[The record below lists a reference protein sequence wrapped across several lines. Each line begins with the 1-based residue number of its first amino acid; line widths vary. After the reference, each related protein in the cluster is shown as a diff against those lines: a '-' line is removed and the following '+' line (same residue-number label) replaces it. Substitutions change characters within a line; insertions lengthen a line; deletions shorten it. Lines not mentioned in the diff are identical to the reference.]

1 MEQRKIT
8 FFIPYFRIGI
18 VDLHKNGK
26 IIGSF
31 MNRNFFQIIRGNG
44 CSTDHFLEEIK
55 LHLSCIQIAEL
66 KIIIH
71 ITVSGIFLIDLVTY
85 FLEYLHK
92 LPVIQWLQEVSADL
106 KRDGFFGIV
115 KIFVSCGKDESGMTV
130 CSKSCDHIQTAHNR
144 HGYIH
149 KGNIG
154 FDIFNKLDSGLSVIS
169 FPCNVI
175 NVLFF
180 KKIDQRFSEKNF
192 IVNNYECF
200 QFIFPPRSDFF
211 VRYYY
216 GYSGSLFR

>member
-1 MEQRKIT
+1 
-8 FFIPYFRIGI
+8 
-18 VDLHKNGK
+18 
-26 IIGSF
+26 

-44 CSTDHFLEEIK
+44 CSADHLLEEIK
-55 LHLSCIQIAEL
+55 LHLPCIQIAEL

-85 FLEYLHK
+85 FLECLHK

-106 KRDGFFGIV
+106 KRDSFFGIV
-115 KIFVSCGKDESGMTV
+115 KIFVSCGKDEPGMTV

-144 HGYIH
+144 HGYIY

-154 FDIFNKLDSGLSVIS
+154 FNIFNKPDSGLSVIS

-175 NVLFF
+175 KVLFF

-192 IVNNYECF
+192 VVNNYKCF
-200 QFIFPPRSDFF
+200 HFIFPPRSDFCQVLLWLQWF
-211 VRYYY
+211 PFQVN
-216 GYSGSLFR
+216 FRW

>member
-1 MEQRKIT
+1 
-8 FFIPYFRIGI
+8 
-18 VDLHKNGK
+18 
-26 IIGSF
+26 

-44 CSTDHFLEEIK
+44 CSADHLLEEIK
-55 LHLSCIQIAEL
+55 LHLPCIQIAEL

-85 FLEYLHK
+85 FLECLHK

-115 KIFVSCGKDESGMTV
+115 KIFVSCGKDEPGMTV

-154 FDIFNKLDSGLSVIS
+154 FNIFNKPDSGLSVIS

-175 NVLFF
+175 KVLFF

-192 IVNNYECF
+192 VVNNYKCF
-200 QFIFPPRSDFF
+200 HFIFPPRSDFCQVLLWLQWF
-211 VRYYY
+211 PFQVN
-216 GYSGSLFR
+216 FRW

>member
-1 MEQRKIT
+1 
-8 FFIPYFRIGI
+8 
-18 VDLHKNGK
+18 
-26 IIGSF
+26 

-44 CSTDHFLEEIK
+44 CSADHLLEEIK
-55 LHLSCIQIAEL
+55 LHLPCIQIAEL

-85 FLEYLHK
+85 FLECLHK

-115 KIFVSCGKDESGMTV
+115 KIFVSCGKDEPGMTV

-154 FDIFNKLDSGLSVIS
+154 FNIFNKPDSGLSVIS

-175 NVLFF
+175 KVLFF
-180 KKIDQRFSEKNF
+180 KKIDQ
-192 IVNNYECF
+192 ILYL
-200 QFIFPPRSDFF
+200 PSDASCI
-211 VRYYY
+211 RKLLAN
-216 GYSGSLFR
+216 GSRQPSG

>member
-1 MEQRKIT
+1 M
-8 FFIPYFRIGI
+8 P
-18 VDLHKNGK
+18 
-26 IIGSF
+26 
-31 MNRNFFQIIRGNG
+31 
-44 CSTDHFLEEIK
+44 
-55 LHLSCIQIAEL
+55 CIQIAEL

-85 FLEYLHK
+85 FLECLHK

-106 KRDGFFGIV
+106 KRDSFFGIV
-115 KIFVSCGKDESGMTV
+115 KIFVSCGKDEPGMTV

-154 FDIFNKLDSGLSVIS
+154 FNIFNKPDSGLSVIS

-175 NVLFF
+175 KVLFF
-180 KKIDQRFSEKNF
+180 KKIDQRFSEKTSSSIITSVF
-192 IVNNYECF
+192 TLY
-200 QFIFPPRSDFF
+200 FPLDQIF

>member
-1 MEQRKIT
+1 
-8 FFIPYFRIGI
+8 
-18 VDLHKNGK
+18 
-26 IIGSF
+26 

-44 CSTDHFLEEIK
+44 CSADHLLEEIK
-55 LHLSCIQIAEL
+55 LHLPCIQIAEL

-85 FLEYLHK
+85 FLECLHK

-115 KIFVSCGKDESGMTV
+115 KIFVSCGKDEPGMTV

-154 FDIFNKLDSGLSVIS
+154 FNIFNKPDSGLSVIS
-169 FPCNVI
+169 IPCNVI
-175 NVLFF
+175 KVLFF

-192 IVNNYECF
+192 VVNNYKCF
-200 QFIFPPRSDFF
+200 HFIFPPRSDFCQVLLWLQWF
-211 VRYYY
+211 PFQVN
-216 GYSGSLFR
+216 FRW

>member
-1 MEQRKIT
+1 
-8 FFIPYFRIGI
+8 
-18 VDLHKNGK
+18 
-26 IIGSF
+26 

-44 CSTDHFLEEIK
+44 CSADHLLEEIK
-55 LHLSCIQIAEL
+55 LHLPCIQIAEL

-85 FLEYLHK
+85 FLECLHK

-115 KIFVSCGKDESGMTV
+115 KIFVSCGKDEPGMTV

-154 FDIFNKLDSGLSVIS
+154 FNIFNKPDSGLSVIS
-169 FPCNVI
+169 FSCNVI
-175 NVLFF
+175 KVLFF

-192 IVNNYECF
+192 VVNNYKCF
-200 QFIFPPRSDFF
+200 HFIFPPRSDFCQVLLWLQWF
-211 VRYYY
+211 PFQVN
-216 GYSGSLFR
+216 FRW

>member
-1 MEQRKIT
+1 M
-8 FFIPYFRIGI
+8 
-18 VDLHKNGK
+18 
-26 IIGSF
+26 
-31 MNRNFFQIIRGNG
+31 
-44 CSTDHFLEEIK
+44 
-55 LHLSCIQIAEL
+55 SCIQIAEL

-85 FLEYLHK
+85 FLECLHK

-130 CSKSCDHIQTAHNR
+130 CSKSCNHIQTAHNR

-180 KKIDQRFSEKNF
+180 KKIDQRFSEISSSIITSVFNLYF
-192 IVNNYECF
+192 PLN
-200 QFIFPPRSDFF
+200 QIFL
-211 VRYYY
+211 
-216 GYSGSLFR
+216 SGITMVTVVPFSGELSMVSP

>member
-1 MEQRKIT
+1 
-8 FFIPYFRIGI
+8 
-18 VDLHKNGK
+18 
-26 IIGSF
+26 

-44 CSTDHFLEEIK
+44 CSADHLLEEIK
-55 LHLSCIQIAEL
+55 LHLPCIQIAEL

-85 FLEYLHK
+85 FLECLHK

-106 KRDGFFGIV
+106 KRDSFFGIV
-115 KIFVSCGKDESGMTV
+115 KIFVSCGKDEPGMTV

-154 FDIFNKLDSGLSVIS
+154 FNIFNKPDSGLSVIS

-175 NVLFF
+175 KVLFF

-192 IVNNYECF
+192 VVNNYKCF
-200 QFIFPPRSDFF
+200 HFIFPPRSDFCQVLLWLQWF
-211 VRYYY
+211 PFQVN
-216 GYSGSLFR
+216 FRW

>member
-1 MEQRKIT
+1 
-8 FFIPYFRIGI
+8 
-18 VDLHKNGK
+18 
-26 IIGSF
+26 

-44 CSTDHFLEEIK
+44 CSADHLLEEIK
-55 LHLSCIQIAEL
+55 LHLPCIQIAEL

-85 FLEYLHK
+85 FLECLHK

-149 KGNIG
+149 KCNIG
-154 FDIFNKLDSGLSVIS
+154 FNIFNKPDSGLSVIS

-175 NVLFF
+175 KVLFF

-192 IVNNYECF
+192 VVNNYKCF
-200 QFIFPPRSDFF
+200 HFIFPPRSDFCQVLLWLQWF
-211 VRYYY
+211 PFQVN
-216 GYSGSLFR
+216 FRW